1 MGKRE
6 TEKEK
11 AFKELFEASYEKLYY
26 ASILIVNDEDEA
38 RNIVD
43 DTFAALWE
51 KFDPLTQTYNN
62 SYLYT
67 IVQHRSLDFLK
78 RQKVRELYAR
88 NYRMTYSDI
97 AEDFDNDDERLKT
110 IEAVM
115 SKMTRQTR
123 FAIDQCYMEGKK
135 YAEAAEMMGITR
147 DGVKKHIMKGL
158 KLMRE
163 AFDRKRKK

>member
-11 AFKELFEASYEKLYY
+11 AFKSLFEANYDKLYY
-26 ASILIVNDEDEA
+26 ASILIVKDEDEA

-43 DTFAALWE
+43 DVFAALWE
-51 KFDPLTQTYNN
+51 KFDPLTHTYSS

-67 IVQHRSLDFLK
+67 IVRHRSLDFMK
-78 RQKVRELYAR
+78 RQKVREIYAQ
-88 NYRMTYSDI
+88 NYRMTNNDI
-97 AEDFDNDDERLKT
+97 AEDLNTEDERLKT

-115 SKMTRQTR
+115 TKMSRQTK
-123 FAIDQCYMEGKK
+123 FALDQCYMEGKK
-135 YAEAAEMMGITR
+135 YDEVAEMMGITR

-163 AFDRKRKK
+163 AFDIKRKK